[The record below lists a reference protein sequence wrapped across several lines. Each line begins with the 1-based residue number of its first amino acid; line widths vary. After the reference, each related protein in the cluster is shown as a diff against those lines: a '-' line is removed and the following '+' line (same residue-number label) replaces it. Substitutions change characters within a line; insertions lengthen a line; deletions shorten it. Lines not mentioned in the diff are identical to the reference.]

1 MSFNNQSSDP
11 TKKPTTGINMSMIN
25 VGGQVGCAILMLI
38 IVALAAGIGLDRLL
52 GTKPVFTIGL
62 FLGSF
67 PVSLYLAYRL
77 TMRSVKQAN
86 PNQPAQQSSP
96 QAEEEEKR

>member
-1 MSFNNQSSDP
+1 MSFNNQQSEP
-11 TKKPTTGINMSMIN
+11 GNKPPVGINMSLIN
-25 VGGQVGCAILMLI
+25 VGGQVGCAILLLI

-52 GTKPVFTIGL
+52 DTKPVFTIGL

-86 PNQPAQQSSP
+86 PNQPDQSVSP